1 MNLIPALELTRI
13 RADAVKAV
21 CDKKCT
27 IKRDANSA
35 GNNITFDSKGGS
47 PSNLIDI
54 ADNIPC
60 AMVGLSM
67 PTQQFLADQ
76 PVGIDSRTLH
86 TPFGTDIQAND
97 EVVIDNIEYKVLS
110 PHGEKTLQIFTSV
123 VILRKTPL

>member
-1 MNLIPALELTRI
+1 VNLLPSLELTRI

-21 CDKKCT
+21 CNEKCT
-27 IKRDANSA
+27 IRRQSQ
-35 GNNITFDSKGGS
+35 IFDSKGGS
-47 PSNLIDI
+47 ADNLIDI

-97 EVVIDNIEYKVLS
+97 EVVIDGIEYKVFS